1 MMLGFEII
9 NEPIDF
15 QQNNINVLCLEN
27 NELYRDFVKC
37 FYDENLEQQNIVLSE
52 NYEPIKY
59 KGNVLFV
66 NDYFK
71 LNFSS
76 SQLKKM
82 YDDISLYCT
91 SNLSLE
97 ETQLRSKI
105 IEFFDFVIKEYDYD
119 FEYNIDFTLQ
129 ELFKALSLKPAV
141 DCENLLQSL
150 LDYILFA
157 YKYIKPKLF
166 VMLNLHLYFS
176 SEELQKIYKDICY
189 RDIKL
194 LVIENSK
201 SFDLVEN
208 EKVFIIDK
216 DLCQIVDN

>member
-1 MMLGFEII
+1 MLGFEII